1 MPDLLFSLSVLCT
14 ACLVVWLFFASAALR
29 ALGGLGVPVAH
40 WLTVFLAPIGYAPA
54 ILSLFSFLRGEYRS
68 NATHPIPSYVERT
81 RAMGQVIVGAWF
93 VVTPLV
99 SLLWFTRVL

>member
-1 MPDLLFSLSVLCT
+1 MRELLTSLSILCT

-29 ALGGLGVPVAH
+29 ALRGLGAPVSH
-40 WLTVFLAPIGYAPA
+40 WLTVFIAPIGCHPA
-54 ILSLFSFLRGEYRS
+54 VLSLFYFLQGKYR
-68 NATHPIPSYVERT
+68 AEAFQPIPSYVERT
-81 RAMGQVIVGAWF
+81 RVVGQVVVGTWF